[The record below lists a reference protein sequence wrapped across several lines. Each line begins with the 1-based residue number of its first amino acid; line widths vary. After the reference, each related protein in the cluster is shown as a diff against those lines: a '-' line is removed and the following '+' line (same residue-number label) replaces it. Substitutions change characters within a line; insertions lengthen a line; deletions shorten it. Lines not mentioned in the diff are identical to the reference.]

1 MFINNIHPR
10 GNCNTYTEMLK
21 TTNAHASYRCEQAA
35 FVFVYLMLHF

>member
-21 TTNAHASYRCEQAA
+21 TTNAHALYGVSKQPSSSYI
-35 FVFVYLMLHF
+35 

>member
-10 GNCNTYTEMLK
+10 GNCNTYTELLK